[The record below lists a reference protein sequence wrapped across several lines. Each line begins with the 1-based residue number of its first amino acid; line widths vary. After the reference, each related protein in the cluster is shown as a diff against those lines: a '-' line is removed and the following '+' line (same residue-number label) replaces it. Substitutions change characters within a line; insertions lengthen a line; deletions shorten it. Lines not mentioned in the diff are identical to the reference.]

1 MLNLTKQEREV
12 ILFLIAI
19 AVMGIGVNFFA
30 KKNPRV
36 RTLIYSDQALGRINI
51 NTADKDLF
59 ITVPG
64 IGEKLAAR
72 ILEYRSQNNGFV
84 KIEELRN
91 VKGISGNKYEKIK
104 ELFIVK

>member
-1 MLNLTKQEREV
+1 MFNLTKQEQEV

-19 AVMGIGVNFFA
+19 AVIGIGVNFFA

-36 RTLIYSDQALGRINI
+36 RTFLCSDQALGRVNI
-51 NTADKDLF
+51 NTADKDLL

-64 IGEKLAAR
+64 IGEKSAAR
-72 ILEYRSQNNGFV
+72 IIEYRSQNNGFV

-91 VKGISGNKYEKIK
+91 VKGISRNKYEKIK
-104 ELFIVK
+104 EMFIVK